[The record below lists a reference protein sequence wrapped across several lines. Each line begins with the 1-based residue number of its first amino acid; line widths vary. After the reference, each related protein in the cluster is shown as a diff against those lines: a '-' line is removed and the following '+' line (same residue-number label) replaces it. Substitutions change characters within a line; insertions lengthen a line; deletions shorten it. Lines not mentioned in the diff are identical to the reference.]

1 MRLIPALDL
10 RHGGV
15 VRLVQGDDARRTGYD
30 VDPRVMLRR
39 FAAAGVG
46 LVHVVDL
53 DAAFGE
59 EPQRELV
66 GELARLGPAIELGG
80 GLATADDVRWAI
92 GAGCERVV
100 IGSLVVRD
108 FAAFRRIVEAFP
120 GRVVP
125 AVEVAGGE
133 LRIAGWREAAEM
145 TLAELCGRLRGLDCP
160 AVLVTDVERDGT
172 LEGPNV
178 ELAVSVSE
186 ATGLP
191 ALLSGGVRALAD
203 LEAASRRPAI
213 SGTIVGKA
221 LYEGVFTV
229 EEALA
234 ACRRED
240 P

>member
-1 MRLIPALDL
+1 MRLIPAIDL

-15 VRLVQGDDARRTGYD
+15 VRLVQGDDERRTGYD

-39 FAAAGVG
+39 FADAGVE

-66 GELARLGPAIELGG
+66 AELAARGPAIELGG
-80 GLATADDVRWAI
+80 GLRRAADVRWAI
-92 GAGCERVV
+92 DAGCERVV

-108 FAAFRRIVEAFP
+108 FDVFRGIVEAFP

-125 AVEVAGGE
+125 AVEAAGGE
-133 LRIAGWREAAEM
+133 LRIAGWREAAPL
-145 TLAELCGRLRGLDCP
+145 TLDELCGKLRGLHCP
-160 AVLVTDVERDGT
+160 AVLTTDVERDGT
-172 LEGPNV
+172 LEGPNF

-186 ATGLP
+186 ASGLP
-191 ALLSGGVRALAD
+191 ALLSGGVRALSD

-221 LYEGVFTV
+221 LYEGLFTI
-229 EEALA
+229 EEALE
-234 ACRRED
+234 ACRGAD